1 MAVIVHG
8 GAYAIPDSIVDASVK
23 GCTRAATEAHKLL
36 KEGRS
41 ALDAVEAAVRV
52 LEDDPAFDAGHGS
65 VLNAIGEIEMDA
77 IIMEGRDLK
86 FGAVA
91 GVKSVA
97 NPVTLARLV
106 MEKTDHVMLIGEGA
120 DKFAREM
127 GIPEVSKEELVS
139 EIARKEWESHSK
151 FSTVV
156 RDCFYTTGNA
166 AATVN
171 GAHCG
176 HDTVGAVALD
186 LSGNVACATSTGGIT
201 MKRVGRVGDVPLVGC
216 GGYCDSEVG
225 GASCTGHG
233 ESIARVT
240 LARRAVELLRA
251 GVEPQ
256 AAVDSALE
264 YMWKRVGGHGGIILV
279 DKEGRIAKGFT
290 TERMAWACVD
300 LEGKVESKVEGL
312 GTSRGHVAARAS

>member
-1 MAVIVHG
+1 MLVTFQQ
-8 GAYAIPDSIVDASVK
+8 AYIALYWILISTYFNFSPSLPP
-23 GCTRAATEAHKLL
+23 LL
-36 KEGRS
+36 PQ
-41 ALDAVEAAVRV
+41 VEAAVRI

-65 VLNAIGEIEMDA
+65 VLNEIGEIEMDA

-97 NPVTLARLV
+97 NPVSLARLV

-120 DKFAREM
+120 DKFARDM

-139 EIARKEWESHSK
+139 EIARKEWESHTR
-151 FSTVV
+151 FNTVV
-156 RDCFYTTGNA
+156 RDCFYTAGDA
-166 AATVN
+166 VN
-171 GAHCG
+171 GVHCG

-186 LSGNVACATSTGGIT
+186 LSGNLACATSTGGIT

-216 GGYCDSEVG
+216 GGYCDSDVG

-240 LARRAVELLRA
+240 LAHRAVELLRA

-264 YMWKRVGGHGGIILV
+264 YMRKRIGGRGGIILL
-279 DKEGRIAKGFT
+279 DKEGRLAKGFT
-290 TERMAWACVD
+290 TERMAWASVD
-300 LEGKVESKVEGL
+300 LEGKVESKVENL
-312 GTSRGHVAARAS
+312 DPKLLL